1 MNPALPKG
9 RVKSK
14 KGRDGVKALILAAG
28 YATRLYPL
36 TQNTPKP
43 LLKVA
48 GRPIINYLIDSLE
61 EIEKIDEIF
70 IVTNDKFFGNF
81 KDWAKNIKFSKK
93 RKKSNP
99 RIKIINDGTKEESA
113 RIGAVG
119 DIDFVIQK
127 EKIRDDLLILG
138 GDNLFTWRLNDF
150 LKSALKNKPS
160 LLIGLHNIGNKS
172 LASKYGVVKID
183 KNSRVANFCEKP
195 KIPESTLVAMC
206 LYYMP
211 REKLGLTAE
220 YLKKAKSLRKN
231 DATGNYIDW
240 LYKKEPV
247 FVYVFRGHWYDIGD
261 IDSYKK
267 ADEIFTRFLGIKR

>member
-1 MNPALPKG
+1 M
-9 RVKSK
+9 
-14 KGRDGVKALILAAG
+14 KALILAAG

-36 TQNTPKP
+36 TQHMPKP

-48 GRPIINYLIDSLE
+48 GKPIINYLIDSLE
-61 EIEKIDEIF
+61 ELKEIDEVF

-81 KDWAKNIKFSKK
+81 KDWVKNIKFNK
-93 RKKSNP
+93 RPIKFKP
-99 RIKIINDGTKEESA
+99 RIKIINDGTKEETA

-160 LLIGLHNIGNKS
+160 LSIGLHNIGNKS

-183 KNSRVANFCEKP
+183 KDRRIANFYEKP
-195 KIPESTLVAMC
+195 KIPDSTLVAMC
-206 LYYMP
+206 LYYIP
-211 REKLGLTAE
+211 RQKIGLTAE
-220 YLKKAKSLRKN
+220 YLKKAGSLRKN
-231 DATGNYIDW
+231 DATGNYIRW

-247 FVYVFRGHWYDIGD
+247 FAYVFRGHWYDIGD

-267 ADEIFTRFLGIKR
+267 ADEVFTRFLNIKK